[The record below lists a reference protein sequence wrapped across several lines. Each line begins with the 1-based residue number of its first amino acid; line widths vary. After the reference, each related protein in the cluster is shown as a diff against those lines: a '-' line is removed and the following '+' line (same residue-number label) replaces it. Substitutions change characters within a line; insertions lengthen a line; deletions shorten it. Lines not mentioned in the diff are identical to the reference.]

1 MSFNPRDLTQ
11 GGQVSFMRLKMFL
24 QINNIISYY
33 VIMFSALLMMAI
45 LFVRISLQNLMNGI
59 IYYAAKVIAPFMKN
73 SATKEVFTIRYYEDT
88 FRYTPDQ
95 VLSDAYTAYCGQL
108 LKQELAIAGC
118 ATLFVA
124 FFVTFAVYWYLG
136 QAGRKQSEDEV
147 IGGRI
152 LNDDPKEVT
161 RLMKKRGEAS
171 DIRIDA
177 LALKKDAEIQNFA
190 MHGTVGSGKS
200 TLMRKILRRL
210 RERGDLVII
219 YDKGCTFI
227 EDFYDESRD
236 KVLNAL
242 DERCPNWDM
251 WEECRTLPELE
262 NVSSTLIPSSSGEDP
277 FWQGSARTIFAEGAE
292 RMRNDKDRSYN
303 SFLRTM
309 LAIKLDQLRSF
320 LAGTP
325 ASTLVDGK
333 IEKTAI
339 SIRSVLTNYVKS
351 LRYLQGIDKPGR
363 EKFTI
368 RDWMKGQA
376 DRNQNGWLFI
386 TSDEEHHESL
396 KPLISMWLSI
406 AATSLLAMG
415 ENRER
420 RVWFFYDEL
429 PSLHKLPTLPRIIA
443 EARKFGG
450 CFVLGFQS
458 YAQLEETYGPKAAE
472 GMFDLLNTKFFFRS
486 PSAKVA
492 KFVEEDIGETR
503 RKTFSEQTSF
513 GHEQVRDG
521 ISFGKDEER
530 INIVSYSD
538 VQSLNDL
545 ECFVTLPGDYPVV
558 RLNMKYQGMPKRAEP
573 LLMRD
578 LKTSLD
584 QDIESELDTRDDAH
598 RRQMDALF
606 RPDAQSQTVAS
617 EASQPAQPPSS
628 VQAPVSPP
636 AAAPAGQAGASS
648 VTTAAVAGSAGGGT
662 QQELQQEHELPA
674 GMSED
679 GEIIDFG
686 AYEAWAQQTGTTQ
699 EQVRREE
706 VNINHPREHGD
717 MEWENI

>member
-33 VIMFSALLMMAI
+33 VIIFSVLLMMAI
-45 LFVRISLQNLMNGI
+45 LFIRISLQNLLNGI
-59 IYYAAKVIAPFMKN
+59 IYYAAKMIAPFMKN
-73 SATKEVFTIRYYEDT
+73 SATKEVFTIRFYEDT

-95 VLSDAYTAYCGQL
+95 VLSDAYTTYCGQL
-108 LKQELAIAGC
+108 LRQELAIAGC

-124 FFVTFAVYWYLG
+124 FFMTFATYWYLG
-136 QAGRKQSEDEV
+136 QTGRKQSEDEV

-292 RMRNDKDRSYN
+292 RMRHDKDRSYN

-376 DRNQNGWLFI
+376 DKTQNGWLFI

-458 YAQLEETYGPKAAE
+458 YALLEETYGPKAAE

-578 LKTSLD
+578 LRTSLD
-584 QDIESELDTRDDAH
+584 QDIESELEARDDAY

-606 RPDAQSQTVAS
+606 SPDAQSRTVVS
-617 EASQPAQPPSS
+617 ETSQPASS

-636 AAAPAGQAGASS
+636 EAPPANQSDASS
-648 VTTAAVAGSAGGGT
+648 VTASAVAGSAGGGM
-662 QQELQQEHELPA
+662 QPELQQEHELPA
-674 GMSED
+674 GMTED
-679 GEIIDFG
+679 GEIIDFA
-686 AYEAWAQQTGTTQ
+686 AYEAWAHQTGHTQ

>member
-33 VIMFSALLMMAI
+33 VIIFSALLMMAI
-45 LFVRISLQNLMNGI
+45 LFIRISLQNLMNGI
-59 IYYAAKVIAPFMKN
+59 IYYAAKMIAPFMKN

-95 VLSDAYTAYCGQL
+95 VLSDAYTTYCGQL
-108 LKQELAIAGC
+108 LRQELAIAGC

-124 FFVTFAVYWYLG
+124 FFMTFATYWYLG
-136 QAGRKQSEDEV
+136 QTGRKQSEDEV

-200 TLMRKILRRL
+200 TLMRKILHRL

-292 RMRNDKDRSYN
+292 RMRHDKDRSYN

-376 DRNQNGWLFI
+376 DKTQNGWLFI

-584 QDIESELDTRDDAH
+584 QDIESELDTRDEVH

-606 RPDAQSQTVAS
+606 SPDAQSQTVVS
-617 EASQPAQPPSS
+617 EASRPAQSASS

-636 AAAPAGQAGASS
+636 AAAPAGQADASS
-648 VTTAAVAGSAGGGT
+648 VTAAAVAGSAAGGT

-699 EQVRREE
+699 ELVRREE